1 MADLPTL
8 KAGDASK
15 VLIKHGFRERL
26 TKSSHRVYVH
36 PDGRRTV
43 LTFHPK
49 PLTKGVLR
57 SVLKQ
62 TNLTIQD
69 LTSR

>member
-1 MADLPTL
+1 MADLPL
-8 KAGDASK
+8 LRANDVRK
-15 VLIKHGFRERL
+15 VLLKHGFCERL

-49 PLTKGVLR
+49 PVTKGVLR
-57 SVLKQ
+57 SILKQ
-62 TNLTIQD
+62 TNLTIRD
-69 LTSR
+69 LVDR